1 MKDVSAG
8 CKTLVLR
15 KIPSLKLKLVKC
27 YGGVD
32 IFVSFVDKNVTTN
45 SAVLPP
51 PPPHQYSEWHCTT
64 AIHGCCKVN
73 WQKSFQKCRALEKKL
88 KSFFPFLSPECFPF
102 SLAFSAHRN
111 ASCWQLKEWKDVYWM
126 LIKSETIKIVPFSF
140 SGWKNEK
147 QTCDES
153 TNLGCS

>member
-51 PPPHQYSEWHCTT
+51 PLPSTNTQNDIAPPLSM
-64 AIHGCCKVN
+64 AAAKLID
-73 WQKSFQKCRALEKKL
+73 KSRF
-88 KSFFPFLSPECFPF
+88 
-102 SLAFSAHRN
+102 RN
-111 ASCWQLKEWKDVYWM
+111 AGLSKR
-126 LIKSETIKIVPFSF
+126 
-140 SGWKNEK
+140 N
-147 QTCDES
+147 
-153 TNLGCS
+153 